1 MATTGGGRS
10 FAPGQEQPASQPPV
24 EDNIRR
30 EYSMEDGCVYHKLGS
45 LFLFTP
51 PQKHF
56 YQMSVLLSLSSLLSS
71 LCLSGGKVLLRISPI
86 VYSSPKIA

>member
-1 MATTGGGRS
+1 
-10 FAPGQEQPASQPPV
+10 
-24 EDNIRR
+24 
-30 EYSMEDGCVYHKLGS
+30 MEDGCVYDKLGS

-56 YQMSVLLSLSSLLSS
+56 YQKSVPLSLFSLLSS

-86 VYSSPKIA
+86 VYSSPKIAWLYRQTQSNEDDDGKLNSETAEK